1 MNNFKELQQKYEFD
15 VFPKRDLCIV
25 RGKGAKLW
33 DDEGN
38 EYIDMA
44 SGISVANI
52 GHSNE
57 KIVEA
62 LKTQAD
68 KLITCPGT
76 FYNDTKAL
84 FLEKLISVAPKNLT
98 KAYLCNSGTEAMES
112 AIKFSRYFTK
122 KTDFISAMKGFH
134 GRTLG
139 ALSATYKK
147 DYRED
152 FEPLVPGFSFV
163 PYNNIEKL
171 KEAITDKTAGIILEP
186 IQGEGGINI
195 ADKEYLQS
203 VQQLCNKNGIMLI
216 IDEIQSA
223 FCRTGKM
230 FATEHFDIEPDMI
243 TTAKSIAGGF
253 PMGAVLLSDKYSI
266 PPGKH
271 GTTFGGNPLACAAGL
286 ASIDF
291 MLEND
296 LCTQSIEKGEFFI
309 DLLSNEELSK
319 VREIRALGLMIG
331 IELKEKVQPLLQELM
346 NHRIVG
352 LPAGTTVLR
361 LLPPIVI
368 SKEDLKMV
376 AEVLI
381 KLLK

>member
-84 FLEKLISVAPKNLT
+84 FLEKLISLAPKNLT

-147 DYRED
+147 DYRDD

-195 ADKEYLQS
+195 ADKEYLKS

>member
-152 FEPLVPGFSFV
+152 FEPLVPG
-163 PYNNIEKL
+163 
-171 KEAITDKTAGIILEP
+171 
-186 IQGEGGINI
+186 
-195 ADKEYLQS
+195 
-203 VQQLCNKNGIMLI
+203 
-216 IDEIQSA
+216 
-223 FCRTGKM
+223 TGKM

>member
-62 LKTQAD
+62 LKTQAE

-195 ADKEYLQS
+195 ADKEYLKS

-296 LCTQSIEKGEFFI
+296 LCTQSIEKGEYFI
-309 DLLSNEELSK
+309 DLLRKEELSK

>member
-62 LKTQAD
+62 LKTQAE

-84 FLEKLISVAPKNLT
+84 FLEKLISLAPKNLT

-195 ADKEYLQS
+195 AEKEYLKS

-296 LCTQSIEKGEFFI
+296 LCTQSIEKGEYFI
-309 DLLSNEELSK
+309 DLLRKEELSK

>member
-195 ADKEYLQS
+195 ADKEYLKS

-296 LCTQSIEKGEFFI
+296 LCTQSIEKGEYFI
-309 DLLSNEELSK
+309 DLLRKEELSK